1 MYIPPK
7 LLLYCLAAS
16 ALYLILIELALV
28 KLEKLL
34 DCLGLWEN
42 YPTDLL
48 RANKTGTRSW
58 NLLTQFIAFSLAPTL
73 AYSWFYLLLP
83 FEGARSGVA
92 VGLWAIALGAA
103 PLAILLGSRLRLPLP
118 ALAFYVLGHL
128 IKLCGSLA
136 IIGYLF
142 SL

>member
-1 MYIPPK
+1 MYIPAK
-7 LLLYCLAAS
+7 LLLYCLAAG
-16 ALYLILIELALV
+16 AVYLILIELALV
-28 KLEKLL
+28 KLEKILARM
-34 DCLGLWEN
+34 GLWED
-42 YPTDLL
+42 YPSELL
-48 RANKTGTRSW
+48 RPVRTGTHTW
-58 NLLTQFIAFSLAPTL
+58 NLLTQFIVFTLAPTL
-73 AYSWFYLLLP
+73 AFAWFYLLLP

-92 VGLWAIALGAA
+92 VGLWAIALGSA

-118 ALAFYVLGHL
+118 ALAFYVIGQL